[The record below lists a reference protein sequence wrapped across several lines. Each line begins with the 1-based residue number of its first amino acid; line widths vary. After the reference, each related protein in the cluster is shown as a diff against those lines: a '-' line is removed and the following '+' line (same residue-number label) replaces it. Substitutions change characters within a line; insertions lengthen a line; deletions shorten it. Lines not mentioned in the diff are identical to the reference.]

1 MQDYLGLQIDRY
13 RITERLGM
21 GGMAVI
27 YKAYDTRLERDVAI
41 KLIRTQAIPAQ
52 QHDQLLKRFERE
64 AKAQAQFNHP
74 NIVPVYEYGISD
86 GSPYLVMEYIPG
98 GTLKDRIHGPM
109 DFHQAVQW
117 ILPIADALQYAH
129 DRGIVHRD
137 VKPGNILINQDKQ
150 PILTDFG
157 IAKILENTEGTLTGT
172 GMGVGTPE
180 YMAPEQWWGET
191 TEASDQYALGV
202 VLYELLTGQKPFTAE
217 TPVAIALKQ
226 MKDPLTRPSQL
237 VPGIPEEVEKVI
249 FKAMARNPQDRYE
262 DMGSFDQALAGT
274 ISPEAISLRSAD
286 RGGGRLNHPSAV
298 SKERGERTDRRGRS
312 WFWVLG
318 SLVAIAGILFVVMGL
333 LGSRG
338 NGLGRST
345 VGEAGGEKSVLAVSG
360 GTATP
365 TQQATVTSTIAPAST
380 LTATPTVT
388 STPNA
393 NYIQYEVNED
403 YELIR
408 INFSSGEISKVMDLE
423 VSEGRPT
430 DDGWTIGP
438 EYIFSRKGRF
448 LLYCPKPP
456 EIKEPYYYCKSLY
469 LYDIE
474 NINTHIISDKVAEYK
489 LLGFSPNEKNVVFT
503 STMEGMPGL
512 YLYDI
517 ESQESDL
524 IYYWDGFFGELEIEW
539 NPDQSSIFIMDRNSG
554 KLRRYNTESKIL
566 EDYLITRI
574 EGVNCIKLSPLGDK
588 MFIIGDSP
596 VSTRGEGFVYYP
608 NRLFFVDLKLKEYI
622 EIKSDMHSGGFDFWE
637 WKDNNT
643 IIGSWFGY
651 PSDPYSSESG
661 IFQLST
667 EDYSVEYV
675 TLSKNRN
682 YHYLG
687 SLDYALLLIAFGS
700 DGSCLLSYDQDSFSL
715 INKLCFNELPPMTI
729 TNDNKK
735 LIFLENDM
743 VRILDLES
751 FEIE

>member
-1 MQDYLGLQIDRY
+1 MKIGQNIGRY
-13 RITERLGM
+13 RITDKLGT
-21 GGMAVI
+21 GGMAII

-41 KLIRTQAIPAQ
+41 KVIRTKAIPAQ
-52 QHDQLLKRFERE
+52 QHERLMKRFQRE

-74 NIVPVYEYGISD
+74 NIVPVYDYGVHE
-86 GSPYLVMEYIPG
+86 GMPYLVMEYIPG
-98 GTLKDRIHGPM
+98 GTLKERISGPV
-109 DFHQAVQW
+109 DVQQAVAW
-117 ILPIADALQYAH
+117 VLPIADALAYAH
-129 DRGIVHRD
+129 QQGIIHRD
-137 VKPGNILINQDKQ
+137 VKPSNILITQDNK
-150 PILTDFG
+150 PLLTDFG
-157 IAKILENTEGTLTGT
+157 IAKVLEANEGTLTAT

-180 YMAPEQWWGET
+180 YMAPEQWRGET
-191 TEASDQYALGV
+191 TEVSDQYALGV

-249 FKAMARNPQDRYE
+249 FKALARNPDDRYE
-262 DMGSFDQALAGT
+262 SMEAFYQALAGT
-274 ISPEAISLRSAD
+274 ISPDATSLISAD
-286 RGGGRLNHPSAV
+286 RGVEKLNSHAAPP
-298 SKERGERTDRRGRS
+298 KGNRGSPDRRGRG
-312 WFWVLG
+312 WLWGLLG
-318 SLVAIAGILFVVMGL
+318 GLGVIAGILFVVMGL
-333 LGSRG
+333 LGRNG
-338 NGLGRST
+338 NEPRRSA
-345 VGEAGGEKSVLAVSG
+345 VDDAGGENFVLAVSG

-365 TQQATVTSTIAPAST
+365 TQQAIVTITVAPAST

-408 INFSSGEISKVMDLE
+408 IDFSSGEISKVMDLE

-438 EYIFSRKGRF
+438 EYTFSRKGRF

-474 NINTHIISDKVAEYK
+474 NINMHIISDKVAEYK

-524 IYYWDGFFGELEIEW
+524 IYYWDGFFGDLEIEW
-539 NPDQSSIFIMDRNSG
+539 DPDQSSIFIMDGNSG
-554 KLRRYNTESKIL
+554 KLRRYDNESKII

-596 VSTRGEGFVYYP
+596 VSIRGGGFVYYP
-608 NRLFFVDLKLKEYI
+608 NRLFFVDLKLEEYI
-622 EIKSDMHSGGFDFWE
+622 EIKSDMHRGGFDFWE

-651 PSDPYSSESG
+651 LSDPYSSESG

-675 TLSKNRN
+675 TLSKNR
-682 YHYLG
+682 YYYQYMG
-687 SLDYALLLIAFGS
+687 SLDYALLLTAFGS